1 MRASTR
7 TQPWRTYRNGGAAG
21 RPQPAYHEPY
31 RRRWP
36 WRRHLGR
43 TLTILAAAAVFG
55 VVARLD
61 TEEGRSGMLSLLSI
75 DTLSAPRNCADARAR
90 GLAPAKRGQPGYA
103 PWLDADN
110 DGIACEPYRRR

>member
-1 MRASTR
+1 MRDNAR
-7 TQPWRTYRNGGAAG
+7 TQPWRPHGNRTS
-21 RPQPAYHEPY
+21 PAPY

-36 WRRHLGR
+36 WWRRHLR
-43 TLTILAAAAVFG
+43 TLTIVGAAIVFG

-61 TEEGRSGMLSLLSI
+61 TEEGRSGVLSLLSVES
-75 DTLSAPRNCADARAR
+75 LSAPRNCAEARAR
-90 GLAPAKRGQPGYA
+90 GLAPARRGQPGYA